1 MRYRRTWVPD
11 PKRMKPPKNKPEVL
25 SFAELGK
32 LFDKLDPDKIRRR
45 EVEHYAIF

>member
-1 MRYRRTWVPD
+1 MKYRFAWVPE
-11 PKRMKPPKNKPEVL
+11 PKRLKPPKRKPEVL

-32 LFDKLDPDKIRRR
+32 LFDKLEPDKIRRR